1 MNAPHAAVSP
11 SLEQLYPGEANR
23 WMLFMGLPMLAAG
36 VFVGLAFATSVLW
49 YWAGVIVLGPGL
61 GIAGLV
67 YVTLSSDTN
76 GIVEHAREDAN
87 EAVREPAEVLAAPA
101 AVAA

>member
-1 MNAPHAAVSP
+1 MNAPSTAVSP
-11 SLEQLYPGEANR
+11 SLEELYPGEASR
-23 WMLFMGLPMLAAG
+23 WMLFIGLPFLAAG
-36 VFVGLAFATSVLW
+36 LFVGLAFATSVLW
-49 YWAGVIVLGPGL
+49 YWAGAIVLGPGV

-76 GIVEHAREDAN
+76 GIVEHAHE
-87 EAVREPAEVLAAPA
+87 VEPALERAAEVLAVPA